1 MRRCWVERAMR
12 GSLAH
17 RAIRVEEG
25 TMDIL
30 AKIAEQRIREA
41 MERGEFDN
49 LPFHGKPIKLDDLVG
64 VPEHLRM
71 GYKILKNAGVLPE
84 EMQLKKEVVS
94 LKTLLDAC
102 YDETER
108 QALQR
113 KMNEKMLRYNMMME
127 KKLHKP
133 TYQKYHAK
141 IMKKL
146 GS

>member
-1 MRRCWVERAMR
+1 
-12 GSLAH
+12 
-17 RAIRVEEG
+17 
-25 TMDIL
+25 MDIL

-49 LPFHGKPIKLDDLVG
+49 LPCQGQPINLDDLVG

-84 EMQLKKEVVS
+84 EMQLKKEIVS
-94 LKTLLDAC
+94 LKNLLDAC
-102 YDETER
+102 YDETEKQTLR
-108 QALQR
+108 Q

-127 KKLHKP
+127 KQLHKP
-133 TYQKYHAK
+133 TCQKYHAK

>member
-1 MRRCWVERAMR
+1 
-12 GSLAH
+12 
-17 RAIRVEEG
+17 
-25 TMDIL
+25 MDIL

-49 LPFHGKPIKLDDLVG
+49 LPLHGKPLKLDDLTG

-84 EMQLKKEVVS
+84 AMQLKKEIVS

-102 YDETER
+102 YDEAEKQT
-108 QALQR
+108 LQQ
-113 KMNEKMLRYNMMME
+113 KTNEKVLRYNMMME
-127 KKLHKP
+127 KQLHKP
-133 TYQKYHAK
+133 TSQQYRAR
-141 IMKKL
+141 ILKKL

>member
-1 MRRCWVERAMR
+1 MGDSLSR
-12 GSLAH
+12 GSMD
-17 RAIRVEEG
+17 REG
-25 TMDIL
+25 RTMDIL

-41 MERGEFDN
+41 IERGEFDH
-49 LPFHGKPIKLDDLVG
+49 LPFHGKPIKLDDLAG

-71 GYKILKNAGVLPE
+71 GYKILKNAGVLPA
-84 EMQLKKEVVS
+84 EMQLRKEMMS

-108 QALQR
+108 QTLQQ

-127 KKLHKP
+127 KQLHKP
-133 TYQKYHAK
+133 TYQKYHTK

>member
-1 MRRCWVERAMR
+1 
-12 GSLAH
+12 
-17 RAIRVEEG
+17 
-25 TMDIL
+25 MDIL

-49 LPFHGKPIKLDDLVG
+49 LPLYGKPIKLDDLVG

-84 EMQLKKEVVS
+84 EMQLKKEMVS
-94 LKTLLDAC
+94 LKNLLDAC

-108 QALQR
+108 QTLQQ

-127 KKLHKP
+127 KQLHKP
-133 TYQKYHAK
+133 TCRQYHAK

-146 GS
+146 GT

>member
-1 MRRCWVERAMR
+1 
-12 GSLAH
+12 
-17 RAIRVEEG
+17 
-25 TMDIL
+25 MDIL

-49 LPFHGKPIKLDDLVG
+49 LPFHGKSIRLDDLTG
-64 VPEHLRM
+64 VPEPLRM

-84 EMQLKKEVVS
+84 EMQLKKEMVS
-94 LKTLLDAC
+94 LKNLLDAC
-102 YDETER
+102 YDETEKD
-108 QALQR
+108 ALQQ
-113 KMNEKMLRYNMMME
+113 KMNEKTLRYNMLME
-127 KKLHKP
+127 KQVHKP